1 MIDPSEFGLPVRDP
15 ETYMILAVM
24 DLIKVV
30 GKKALHTHGEL
41 TNEYLGMI
49 SLYAIRRSYKF
60 YGKGSPYGSLIKQAY
75 DAFEPDHMSDRLKRL
90 LTNLLQES
98 SEKAA
103 PEDPPNL
110 VLSIR
115 ELHLPDSLVCRLSSA
130 GIKSVTDLLMLNREQ
145 IRYLRS
151 LGDDSADII
160 AEALENNG
168 YKTKAMVLAFPGST
182 LKEIE
187 SARKDPNSVLS
198 LPLSLHLGNRL
209 YRNGIKTISQL
220 KELSVD
226 DLAELKDVSYE
237 DILYALSSL
246 NT

>member
-1 MIDPSEFGLPVRDP
+1 
-15 ETYMILAVM
+15 
-24 DLIKVV
+24 
-30 GKKALHTHGEL
+30 
-41 TNEYLGMI
+41 
-49 SLYAIRRSYKF
+49 
-60 YGKGSPYGSLIKQAY
+60 
-75 DAFEPDHMSDRLKRL
+75 MSDRLKRS

-130 GIKSVTDLLMLNREQ
+130 GIRSVTDLLMLNREQ

-160 AEALENNG
+160 AEALENYG

-198 LPLSLHLGNRL
+198 IPLSRHLGNRL

-246 NT
+246 NP